1 MIHGNMSAGVVKSD
15 LMVGTGP
22 ENYQEALSEP
32 GVRKMD
38 FTGKLLKGF
47 VYVEENVPEPDKVL
61 QDWINRGRNFALSL
75 PAK

>member
-47 VYVEENVPEPDKVL
+47 VYVEENVLESDKVL